1 VQQKLSTMIESM
13 LVMNKKIAIIVF
25 VMIAVSAIIT
35 SCKDK
40 RSRGLE
46 YAPNMYEPIAYNPDQ
61 KNPNFADGKTSQNPP
76 KGTNPIGFARFNFD
90 ETRQGYDAASA
101 SAINPLVK
109 NKKNLVEGQQLY
121 IAMCS
126 PCHGEKGAGN
136 GHIVELGK
144 FPAPPSY
151 ANGIS
156 SRGGAMKD
164 LTDGK
169 IYHTIQ
175 YGINL
180 MGSYASQL
188 SPQERWKVVMYV
200 HELQTIK

>member
-1 VQQKLSTMIESM
+1 M
-13 LVMNKKIAIIVF
+13 LAMNKTNILGLTFLTASLVAIL
-25 VMIAVSAIIT
+25 S
-35 SCKDK
+35 SCHDK

-46 YAPNMYEPIAYNPDQ
+46 YAPNMYYPIAYNPDQ
-61 KNPNFADGKTSQNPP
+61 KNPIFADGKSAQKPP
-76 KGTNPIGFARFNFD
+76 AGTTPIGFTRFD
-90 ETRQGYDAASA
+90 EFPNTPEGYAAASA
-101 SAINPLVK
+101 AVTNPLPRSK
-109 NKKNLVEGQQLY
+109 QNLMEGQQLY
-121 IAMCS
+121 VAFCG
-126 PCHGEKGAGN
+126 PCHGVKGDGQ

-151 ANGIS
+151 ATGTS

-175 YGINL
+175 YGLNL

-188 SPQERWKVVMYV
+188 SPEERWKVVMYV
-200 HELQTIK
+200 HELQKGQ

>member
-1 VQQKLSTMIESM
+1 M
-13 LVMNKKIAIIVF
+13 LVMNKRYIASIVF
-25 VMIAVSAIIT
+25 VLIAGMAIIT
-35 SCKDK
+35 SCGDK

-61 KNPNFADGKTSQNPP
+61 KNANFADGKSAQEPP
-76 KGTNPIGFARFNFD
+76 QGTTPIGFQRFDFPN
-90 ETRQGYDAASA
+90 TREGYDAASA
-101 SAINPLVK
+101 GAVNPLMS
-109 NKKNLVEGQQLY
+109 NKKTLAEGQQLY

-126 PCHGEKGAGN
+126 PCHGDQGKGN

-144 FPAPPSY
+144 YPAPPSY
-151 ANGIS
+151 STGVS

-169 IYHTIQ
+169 IYHTLQ
-175 YGINL
+175 YGLNL

-200 HELQTIK
+200 HELKNLK

>member
-1 VQQKLSTMIESM
+1 
-13 LVMNKKIAIIVF
+13 MNKRNIFNIAFICV
-25 VMIAVSAIIT
+25 AVAAILS

-46 YAPNMYEPIAYNPDQ
+46 YAPNMYYAIAYNPDQ
-61 KNPNFADGKTSQNPP
+61 KNNNFADGKTAQVPP
-76 KGTNPIGFARFNFD
+76 TGTTPIGFTRFNEEFTNTL
-90 ETRQGYDAASA
+90 EGYVAAGEKA
-101 SAINPLVK
+101 VNPLPATK
-109 NKKNLVEGQQLY
+109 ENIEEGKQLY
-121 IAMCS
+121 LVMCA

-136 GHIVELGK
+136 GRIVELGK
-144 FPAPPSY
+144 YPAPPSY
-151 ANGIS
+151 ATGVS

-169 IYHTIQ
+169 IYHTMQ

-188 SPQERWKVVMYV
+188 SPAERWKVVMYV
-200 HELQTIK
+200 HELQKGQ

>member
-1 VQQKLSTMIESM
+1 MIESM
-13 LVMNKKIAIIVF
+13 LAMNKNISIIILVF
-25 VMIAVSAIIT
+25 VALTAMLP

-61 KNPNFADGKTSQNPP
+61 KNPNFADGITSQIPP
-76 KGTNPIGFARFNFD
+76 KGTNPVGFSKFD
-90 ETRQGYDAASA
+90 YAETRDGYDAAS
-101 SAINPLVK
+101 IGVVNPIAV
-109 NKKNLVEGQQLY
+109 NKKNILEGQELF
-121 IAMCS
+121 ISMCS
-126 PCHGEKGAGN
+126 PCHGVLGAGN
-136 GHIVELGK
+136 GKIVELGK
-144 FPAPPSY
+144 YPAPPSF
-151 ANGIS
+151 ANGVS

-169 IYHTIQ
+169 IYHTMQ

-188 SPQERWKVVMYV
+188 SPEERWKVVMYV
-200 HELQTIK
+200 HELQKIK